1 MKFYFFYKRVGDVDH
16 LCPVIYSLL
25 EKGVES
31 KDIYFYDLWP
41 DKTQKNLNTDPRIK
55 FLQNLQINIIQS
67 RINHIYALIASWII
81 RPLPI
86 PIFGKVLRRIFYLK
100 VIQGFFERCL
110 FVYLRKKLKALGRS
124 LDREDIFLI
133 DQGTSSAHIEVINF
147 AKENE
152 IKCYALPHGVITHR
166 GLKDQEINTNSFG
179 KNTVKGF
186 TKVIFPNQLAS
197 KLSGL
202 DSSDM
207 EVLGSARFSKKW
219 VYKLKEIYK
228 PVNFLTKEKVN
239 ILLLAEKDGI
249 KVDGKFI
256 PSIYKEEIK
265 KTISLLTNF
274 KEVNLVIKHHP
285 SRTGPFGAPD
295 LGPYKSKKALNILED
310 EKASTFQLINECDV
324 VIATF
329 SSAIIDALILKKKIF
344 ILQYT
349 SPYQL
354 VFEEHIKNCTINNLE
369 ELKYSINQILIKNFE
384 IDQDGYK
391 KFIKHNVE
399 WTQSCL
405 DEYAEFLTKD
415 MN

>member
-228 PVNFLTKEKVN
+228 PVNFLTKEKV
-239 ILLLAEKDGI
+239 
-249 KVDGKFI
+249 
-256 PSIYKEEIK
+256 
-265 KTISLLTNF
+265 
-274 KEVNLVIKHHP
+274 
-285 SRTGPFGAPD
+285 
-295 LGPYKSKKALNILED
+295 
-310 EKASTFQLINECDV
+310 
-324 VIATF
+324 
-329 SSAIIDALILKKKIF
+329 
-344 ILQYT
+344 
-349 SPYQL
+349 
-354 VFEEHIKNCTINNLE
+354 
-369 ELKYSINQILIKNFE
+369 
-384 IDQDGYK
+384 
-391 KFIKHNVE
+391 
-399 WTQSCL
+399 
-405 DEYAEFLTKD
+405 
-415 MN
+415 